1 LRRGCRA
8 FRLVLARPASIV
20 LWLTPFTGEAVAR
33 EVRLGHLLNSV
44 SVDLHDNLPTVAAF
58 NDTPPAKRLNQQT
71 VSLSRSFRHL
81 NERKPKPELSA
92 SQGVPYKPETRLTAD
107 RRFLITYY

>member
-1 LRRGCRA
+1 
-8 FRLVLARPASIV
+8 
-20 LWLTPFTGEAVAR
+20 
-33 EVRLGHLLNSV
+33 
-44 SVDLHDNLPTVAAF
+44 VDLHDNLPTVAAF

-107 RRFLITYY
+107 RRFLMTYY